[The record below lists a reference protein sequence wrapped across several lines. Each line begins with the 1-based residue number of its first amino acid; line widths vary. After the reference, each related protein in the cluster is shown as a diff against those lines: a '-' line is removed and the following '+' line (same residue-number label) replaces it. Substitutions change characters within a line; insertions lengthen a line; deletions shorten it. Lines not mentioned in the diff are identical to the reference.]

1 MFAAAASAAAA
12 AVAAVAAVCALQSE
26 NMTSNADIRD
36 KYQSV
41 EDYEDD
47 FM

>member
-1 MFAAAASAAAA
+1 MAQGLMAAAA
-12 AVAAVAAVCALQSE
+12 AAAAACPPLQNE
-26 NMTSNADIRD
+26 NMTSNAEIRE

>member
-1 MFAAAASAAAA
+1 LSAAAA
-12 AVAAVAAVCALQSE
+12 AAVQSE
-26 NMTSNADIRD
+26 NMTSNAEIRD

-41 EDYEDD
+41 EDFEDD

>member
-1 MFAAAASAAAA
+1 MMCPCFCWCAAAA
-12 AVAAVAAVCALQSE
+12 AAAAAANVMQSE
-26 NMTSNADIRD
+26 NMTSNAEIRD

-41 EDYEDD
+41 EDFEDD